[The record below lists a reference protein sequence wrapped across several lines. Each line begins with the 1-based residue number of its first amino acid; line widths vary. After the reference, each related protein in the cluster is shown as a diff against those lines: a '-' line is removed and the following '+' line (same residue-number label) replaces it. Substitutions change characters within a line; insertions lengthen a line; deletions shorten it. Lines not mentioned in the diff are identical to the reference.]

1 MAAVSMN
8 LLIVIGTLALVG
20 SFFSGL
26 LKLLLA
32 PESMSNQ
39 FRYRRAAEHR
49 AAARN
54 NHTGGF
60 GGLTKL
66 GLSVK
71 YSLQSHYNHPADF
84 SRPEF
89 LLSKEELSFYGVLKR
104 AVKDTD
110 VVFAKVRLADVLMP
124 AKDQARLW
132 RRRADKKISGRQ
144 FDFIICAANDLA
156 IMLAIELDEVSDTA
170 VKQDYFLDS
179 ACESAGLPLLRVNV
193 ASGYALG
200 NIKER
205 LAIAMPSSMVM
216 PAGNIHEAD
225 SNDSDAA
232 TSDPMPDV
240 NVAWLPVRA
249 KPV

>member
-1 MAAVSMN
+1 MSMN
-8 LLIVIGTLALVG
+8 LLIVIGTMALVG
-20 SFFSGL
+20 SFFSAL
-26 LKLLLA
+26 LQILLA
-32 PESMSNQ
+32 PQSALNR

-49 AAARN
+49 HAARN
-54 NHTGGF
+54 NHSARS
-60 GGLTKL
+60 GGLEKL
-66 GLSVK
+66 GLSAK
-71 YSLQSHYNHPADF
+71 YSLQSQYSHPADF

-89 LLSKEELSFYGVLKR
+89 LLSKDELSFYGVLKR

-132 RRRADKKISGRQ
+132 RRRADKKIAGQQ
-144 FDFIICAANDLA
+144 FDFIVCAANDFSVK
-156 IMLAIELDEVSDTA
+156 LAIELDEVSAADF
-170 VKQDYFLDS
+170 KPDHFLDS

-205 LAIAMPSSMVM
+205 LAIAMPASMVT
-216 PAGNIHEAD
+216 PAGNDHET
-225 SNDSDAA
+225 DSDNGAA

-240 NVAWLPVRA
+240 NVTWLPVRA